1 MTELERWKAW
11 YASWVE
17 PWRFYARIDELL
29 VCDELGIEQIPEENI
44 AFFERMEEL
53 GLPLVEE
60 KK

>member
-1 MTELERWKAW
+1 MTESEHWKAW

-29 VCDELGIEQIPEENI
+29 ACDVLGIEQMPEEN
-44 AFFERMEEL
+44 ATFFDRMDEL

-60 KK
+60 RK